1 MQLKEPSVN
10 RVAET
15 LGDTGVPVRIGYRV
29 GHHMIDIV
37 VGDGIQAIAVDCGPH
52 PDGAAA
58 HIDRALMLR
67 RAGWRT
73 ADAYATNGVAT

>member
-1 MQLKEPSVN
+1 MQLKDPWLN

-15 LGDTGVPVRIGYRV
+15 L
-29 GHHMIDIV
+29 IDIV

-73 ADAYATNGVAT
+73 ADAYATKWSGDLGQLAIELSQML